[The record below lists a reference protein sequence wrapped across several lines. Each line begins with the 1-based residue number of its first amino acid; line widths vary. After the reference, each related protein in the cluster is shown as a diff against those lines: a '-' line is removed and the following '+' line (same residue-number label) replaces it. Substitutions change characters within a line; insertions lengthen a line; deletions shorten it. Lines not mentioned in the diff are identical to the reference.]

1 MNGMTEK
8 QEQNRRV
15 NNGKDFCTGQNDK
28 DPFAMQEFY
37 PLTQTQSGILVESLS
52 HPDTT
57 IYNVPFLYRLSG
69 KLDLARLKKA
79 VEEAVAAHPYLN
91 ATLAADAEGNFRVR
105 RNDGAEPQVELI
117 ETGKLP
123 EDLVKPFD
131 LLKDRLYRLQI
142 LKTDEGSYL
151 FMDFHH
157 IL

>member
-15 NNGKDFCTGQNDK
+15 NNSKDFCTGQNDK

-79 VEEAVAAHPYLN
+79 VEEAVAAHPS
-91 ATLAADAEGNFRVR
+91 ATPPYWWKSGVWEV
-105 RNDGAEPQVELI
+105 
-117 ETGKLP
+117 TGFQ
-123 EDLVKPFD
+123 E
-131 LLKDRLYRLQI
+131 R
-142 LKTDEGSYL
+142 
-151 FMDFHH
+151 
-157 IL
+157 